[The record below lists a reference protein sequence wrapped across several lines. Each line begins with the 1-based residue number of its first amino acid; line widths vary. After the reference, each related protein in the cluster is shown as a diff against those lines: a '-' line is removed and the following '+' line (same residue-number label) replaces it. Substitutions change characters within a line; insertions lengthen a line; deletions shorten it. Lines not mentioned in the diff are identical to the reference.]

1 MTKLLSAA
9 ALLGALMFIPVGAQ
23 AFPAASPAAESDII
37 TVAQGCGPGWGR
49 DRFGVCRPFARGP
62 VIRQRA
68 CWWVQTVYGP
78 RRVCR

>member
-9 ALLGALMFIPVGAQ
+9 ALVGALIAFSPIGAQ
-23 AFPAASPAAESDII
+23 AFPAAPPASESEIVL
-37 TVAQGCGPGWGR
+37 VAQGCGPGWAR
-49 DRFGVCRPFARGP
+49 DRFGICRPMRGP
-62 VIRQRA
+62 IVRPRA